1 MYASSISDVCTSE
14 YSYSFMGQADCK
26 PFYAISCFAVYIIII
41 IKIKKTLEA
50 ALTDDVFILGQI
62 LFYFNIQQVQLTLRD
77 GKLFLTIINLTTL

>member
-1 MYASSISDVCTSE
+1 
-14 YSYSFMGQADCK
+14 MGQADCK

-62 LFYFNIQQVQLTLRD
+62 PFYFNIQQVQLTLRD
-77 GKLFLTIINLTTL
+77 GKTRNEIIFDNCKSKNFMKSY